1 MKLVQL
7 SEVAGIV
14 MGTAPPGESYNDLQ
28 EGLPLIAGASDYGLE
43 NPKPKRWTTQASAIS
58 EPGDL
63 IICVRATIGDLNW
76 SDRSYCLGRG
86 VAALR
91 PDTEKLNPQYLGH
104 YMNAKKAEL
113 SALGTG
119 STFPAIRK
127 NDLESFQI
135 PLPPL
140 PEQKRIADILDKA
153 DAIRRKRREAISMI
167 HDLRRSSYLHL
178 FGDPATNSRN
188 WPIMNMSEIVKDTQY
203 GTPEKS
209 STEQAGF
216 PVLRMNNI
224 TSDGDI
230 DLTDIK
236 WCNLE
241 EREIEKFTIKKGD
254 LLFNRTNSPE
264 LVGKTAVWD
273 VSEEYAFAGYLVRV
287 RFDSEKATPEY
298 VSGFLNSPFGKKM
311 IFSKAKPSNNMSNF
325 SASEFCRIEIP
336 VPHIDLQRQF
346 SEYVSRL
353 REVRRRFDSAQ
364 QQTSDLFSALVQ
376 QSFMNEE

>member
-7 SEVAGIV
+7 SEVAWIV
-14 MGTAPPGESYNDLQ
+14 MGTAPPSESYNDLQ

-43 NPKPKRWTTQASAIS
+43 NPKPKRWTSQASAIS

-153 DAIRRKRREAISMI
+153 DAIRRKRREASAQVNQVILSTFMHWFGNPVVNNKSLPTAKLSDVATLDRGKSRHRPRDAAFLYGGDYPFIQTGDIANSDGYIQTYRQTYSEDGLAQSKLWPKGTLCITIAANIAKTSVLTFDACFPDSVVGLIPGDRLSTPYIRYWFVLMERTIEASATQVAQKNINLEVLRSLEIMI
-167 HDLRRSSYLHL
+167 PPAEQLRQFTELVEKCHSLRRRLESSVS
-178 FGDPATNSRN
+178 DA
-188 WPIMNMSEIVKDTQY
+188 
-203 GTPEKS
+203 EK
-209 STEQAGF
+209 
-216 PVLRMNNI
+216 
-224 TSDGDI
+224 
-230 DLTDIK
+230 
-236 WCNLE
+236 
-241 EREIEKFTIKKGD
+241 
-254 LLFNRTNSPE
+254 
-264 LVGKTAVWD
+264 
-273 VSEEYAFAGYLVRV
+273 
-287 RFDSEKATPEY
+287 
-298 VSGFLNSPFGKKM
+298 
-311 IFSKAKPSNNMSNF
+311 
-325 SASEFCRIEIP
+325 
-336 VPHIDLQRQF
+336 
-346 SEYVSRL
+346 
-353 REVRRRFDSAQ
+353 
-364 QQTSDLFSALVQ
+364 LFSALIQ
-376 QSFMNEE
+376 QSFTREV

>member
-1 MKLVQL
+1 MKRVQL

-104 YMNAKKAEL
+104 YMNAKKDEL

-153 DAIRRKRREAISMI
+153 DAIRRKRREAISSFDKFLPALFSDI
-167 HDLRRSSYLHL
+167 FGPEGRKHPLEPLGNHIDFLTSGSRGWAEHYVQSGKRFIRSLDVQMNRIGSDDVV
-178 FGDPATNSRN
+178 FVNPPAGAEADRTR
-188 WPIMNMSEIVKDTQY
+188 V
-203 GTPEKS
+203 
-209 STEQAGF
+209 
-216 PVLRMNNI
+216 R
-224 TSDGDI
+224 DGDI
-230 DLTDIK
+230 LITITGSKIGRVAFIPESFGEAYVSQHVAILRLKPSLRPEFCSMFMSLSNGGQQQIAKAQYGQTKPGLSLSNIREFQVPVAPIK
-236 WCNLE
+236 EQDRFVKMWKRLSLASDKQGINLSE
-241 EREIEKFTIKKGD
+241 SES
-254 LLFNRTNSPE
+254 LFNSLTRTAFSGE
-264 LVGKTAVWD
+264 L
-273 VSEEYAFAGYLVRV
+273 
-287 RFDSEKATPEY
+287 
-298 VSGFLNSPFGKKM
+298 
-311 IFSKAKPSNNMSNF
+311 
-325 SASEFCRIEIP
+325 
-336 VPHIDLQRQF
+336 
-346 SEYVSRL
+346 
-353 REVRRRFDSAQ
+353 
-364 QQTSDLFSALVQ
+364 
-376 QSFMNEE
+376 